1 LRLRDENGIC
11 ELYFISSVFLSK
23 HDTFIPMFLNI
34 LFVLKIHVAKII
46 QIDLEIYLQI

>member
-1 LRLRDENGIC
+1 
-11 ELYFISSVFLSK
+11 
-23 HDTFIPMFLNI
+23 MFLNI